1 MQKNPSTSTNRI
13 LVPLGIG
20 LALSLLG
27 DATLYAV
34 LPLPKF
40 SAQAGITLAA
50 VGLILGMNRL
60 VRIVF
65 NGPAGYLYDRFP
77 RRPIMLASLLIGSI
91 ATAFYALGSGLA
103 VMIVGRVLWG
113 LAWSGLW
120 IGANTI
126 ALDISKANN
135 RGKING
141 RLQMWFYIGVA
152 SSSLLGG
159 LFTDLFS
166 YRGGLGLSSILSF
179 LGFLLWL
186 RFLPETRPAQT
197 QEKET
202 AQQKSGSN
210 HFPWKLTIACGIPY
224 FMMRFIFAGVLAAT
238 TILWLSQF
246 ISEDGFQ
253 LNGFVIPL
261 ATLSGI
267 FIALRVLVSV
277 LSAPQIGHF
286 SDKLGRRW
294 TVLAVILL
302 LFGGGGLWLLSLPI
316 FWLSFIGALLAAV
329 SGGSIPALIPAIV
342 GDQVKQ
348 QQRSRTLGFIFTA
361 GDLGSA
367 LGPPF
372 ALGLIA
378 SLGLNTIYAI
388 CAGLYALT
396 ALYTLRFAIQEY
408 QQKSQT

>member
-103 VMIVGRVLWG
+103 VMIIGRVLWG

-186 RFLPETRPAQT
+186 RFLPETRPTQT

-202 AQQKSGSN
+202 AQQKSSSN
-210 HFPWKLTIACGIPY
+210 HFPWKLTIACGFPY

-253 LNGFVIPL
+253 LNGLAIPL

-302 LFGGGGLWLLSLPI
+302 LFGGGGLWLLSLPV

-329 SGGSIPALIPAIV
+329 SGGSIPAIIPAIV
-342 GDQVKQ
+342 GDQVTQ

-372 ALGLIA
+372 ALGLIT

-408 QQKSQT
+408 QQKSSL